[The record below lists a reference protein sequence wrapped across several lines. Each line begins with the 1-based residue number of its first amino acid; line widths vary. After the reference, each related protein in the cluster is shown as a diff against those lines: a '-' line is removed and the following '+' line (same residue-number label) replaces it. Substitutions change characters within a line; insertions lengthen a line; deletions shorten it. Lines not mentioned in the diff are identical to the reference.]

1 MSTRSTSHQPTRMPL
16 ILAALAI
23 GALFG
28 LQDIAQGADLSLR
41 PRHRASTG
49 DAATAA
55 AASRIET
62 TGSIT
67 PDTVRA
73 THARMVRAR
82 FNDAR
87 GAMDRAMLI
96 RDAVSKA
103 DIAVLDAAMR
113 DIEIELQLLERAAAP
128 GASADA
134 AATANKLVHE
144 WYEAGLQIIN
154 PPAAGVIELPMP
166 MTVAGKA
173 DAAGAAIDRLI
184 TEVNADRPAQQTPAA
199 RSERHTRARAGLAAG
214 SRVSRD
220 ATVGAGSTFGS
231 WR

>member
-1 MSTRSTSHQPTRMPL
+1 MSTRSTSHQPTRTPL

-23 GALFG
+23 GAVFG
-28 LQDIAQGADLSLR
+28 LQDIAQGADMSLR

-55 AASRIET
+55 AGRSET
-62 TGSIT
+62 TGSVT

-87 GAMDRAMLI
+87 AAMDRAVLI
-96 RDAVSKA
+96 RDAVSKS
-103 DIAVLDAAMR
+103 DVTVLDAAMR

-128 GASADA
+128 GASAEA

-144 WYEAGLQIIN
+144 WFEAGLQIIH

-173 DAAGAAIDRLI
+173 DAAAAAIDRLI
-184 TEVNADRPAQQTPAA
+184 TEANLDRPAQQSPAA
-199 RSERHTRARAGLAAG
+199 RTERHTRTRAG
-214 SRVSRD
+214 RD
-220 ATVGAGSTFGS
+220 ATVGAGSTLGS